1 MTPPMVDPRDAEL
14 AACPNPCHLCG
25 APMIRDGKQ
34 WRHSPERGEG
44 CFLFLQYLDDEDD
57 IAAWNDVREPL
68 RRPEPLAGSGVA
80 GWLEP
85 YRSRDAAGSPECAL
99 DVGWAWLDQIAVAE
113 RDTDPGALLIE
124 TPPLPSDGGSAVLY
138 RGTSPIAAFFVI
150 RDPLNFAI
158 LFRWQHAHPS
168 PEQSAHCS
176 GEVVEV
182 VARVGTFPRIVSH
195 EDALQAAKNFVDQH
209 FNNRDGKGVLTSIPA
224 KPDDDDVTLVDYI
237 KQQRAIAAL
246 SAPRPDEGVVEALC
260 ARCNERPCHSLT
272 GLCTT
277 CLYAE
282 RGAGQWHPGDEA

>member
-1 MTPPMVDPRDAEL
+1 MTKTPPMVDPRDAEL
-14 AACPNPCHLCG
+14 AACPKPCHLCG

-80 GWLEP
+80 DRDSLI
-85 YRSRDAAGSPECAL
+85 RSIEVTHR
-99 DVGWAWLDQIAVAE
+99 IAE
-113 RDTDPGALLIE
+113 RSDDLTHAMWLTKDEWATILAAL
-124 TPPLPSDGGSAVLY
+124 
-138 RGTSPIAAFFVI
+138 R
-150 RDPLNFAI
+150 
-158 LFRWQHAHPS
+158 AHPA

-246 SAPRPDEGVVEALC
+246 SAPRPDVWSDIPCAEAL
-260 ARCNERPCHSLT
+260 
-272 GLCTT
+272 TT
-277 CLYAE
+277 LE
-282 RGAGQWHPGDEA
+282 KQP